1 MAESSN
7 NTQKNQELTWLIA
20 AVLFLTLLAFVGGYF
35 IGVRHGAHAFMC
47 AQQEELVE
55 NVVDDAVAPEP
66 GVAPTSVTP
75 SSTLTSVPGAA
86 TITLQQPSIAAVTS
100 YWAVGAMVDSY
111 VMATHLMEQ
120 AATTGVVVRIKKV
133 TNVLPHSRKKI
144 VYQLVTTRYTTQEQ
158 LENAL
163 ARLKKLPSWSK
174 YITATI
180 NKD

>member
-1 MAESSN
+1 MAGSSD
-7 NTQKNQELTWLIA
+7 TQKNRELTWLIA

-35 IGVRHGAHAFMC
+35 IGVRHGARAFMC

-55 NVVDDAVAPEP
+55 NVIDDAVAPES
-66 GVAPTSVTP
+66 GVALASVMP
-75 SSTLTSVPGAA
+75 SSTLTSESGVLSIP
-86 TITLQQPSIAAVTS
+86 LQQPSIAAVTS

-120 AATTGVVVRIKKV
+120 AATVGVVVRIKKV
-133 TNVLPHSRKKI
+133 TNLLPHSRKKI
-144 VYQLVTTRYTTQEQ
+144 VYQLVTPRYTTQEQ
-158 LENAL
+158 LESAL

-174 YITATI
+174 YINATI